1 MSEAHMTNPSTTGR
15 DDSQPTLDRLWA
27 EIESRF
33 GACPSFFKLAQ
44 HEPLIAWRLFRMAE
58 FAYLDNPLPA
68 LFKGKLFMWLS
79 RFCEVRY
86 CVARYCA
93 FLLGQ
98 GVSAEQA
105 LALLNEPMPNK
116 EELPEYLRALEEMSA
131 PLGDWPNFDSE
142 LGRRFRVAC
151 ATVFLDPSHAA
162 PWLRALRRLLGSKYY
177 EQLMFSWPSSVS
189 HTSGRRFIPSWS
201 SSRI

>member
-1 MSEAHMTNPSTTGR
+1 MTNPSTTGR

-33 GACPSFFKLAQ
+33 GICPSFFKLAH

-86 CVARYCA
+86 CVARYCT

-105 LALLNEPMPNK
+105 LALLNEPMPDK
-116 EELPEYLRALEEMSA
+116 ECQSGSEATLLPHPPPKNGAGLFQGT
-131 PLGDWPNFDSE
+131 PLKPLSTP
-142 LGRRFRVAC
+142 L
-151 ATVFLDPSHAA
+151 
-162 PWLRALRRLLGSKYY
+162 
-177 EQLMFSWPSSVS
+177 
-189 HTSGRRFIPSWS
+189 
-201 SSRI
+201 